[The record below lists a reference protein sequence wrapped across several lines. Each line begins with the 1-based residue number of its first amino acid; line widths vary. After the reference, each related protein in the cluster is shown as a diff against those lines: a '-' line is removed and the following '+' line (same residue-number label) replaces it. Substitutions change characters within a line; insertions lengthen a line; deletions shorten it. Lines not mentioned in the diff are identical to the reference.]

1 MSQFQEEI
9 TSYLNLVLVLS
20 LAYVASSFFFFLF
33 FFFFGNNNCIANIT
47 NYSSRNTWK
56 MKDEVK

>member
-20 LAYVASSFFFFLF
+20 LAYVASSFFFFLVTTT
-33 FFFFGNNNCIANIT
+33 ALQT
-47 NYSSRNTWK
+47 
-56 MKDEVK
+56 